1 MPTSFHLSA
10 RLRALLVAILIV
22 AMVNSHWQGLAHRIG
37 HASRVLGGADLIA
50 QMRGAAAA
58 LAPDDEASGS
68 SKRYDHLG
76 ANHSCLAF
84 DAATVGACLGSSP
97 FVIAVPPHAP
107 VLAVWL
113 AFISYLAPFTAH
125 FSSRAPPQS

>member
-37 HASRVLGGADLIA
+37 HASRVLNGADLIA
-50 QMRGAAAA
+50 QMSGVAA
-58 LAPDDEASGS
+58 LALDDEVSAPST
-68 SKRYDHLG
+68 RYDHPS

-84 DAATVGACLGSSP
+84 DAATVGACLGTSP

-107 VLAVWL
+107 VLAAWL
-113 AFISYLAPFTAH
+113 AFISYQAPFTAH